1 MMTHAQARR
10 ILALARE
17 GQDISPRTITTALV
31 LTGDIDVKKRCSD
44 YLTHHLIT
52 MYSDV
57 SLNQPEMKDE
67 TVHRLQT
74 PQACGASD

>member
-1 MMTHAQARR
+1 MTLSQARR
-10 ILALARE
+10 ILAAARE
-17 GQDISPRTITTALV
+17 GQDISPRTITMALV

-52 MYSDV
+52 SYSDG
-57 SLNQPEMKDE
+57 SCNPNRSEDDE

-74 PQACGASD
+74 P

>member
-1 MMTHAQARR
+1 MTLSQARR

-17 GQDISPRTITTALV
+17 GQDISARTITMALV
-31 LTGDIDVKKRCSD
+31 LSGDIDVKKRCSD

-52 MYSDV
+52 SYSDD
-57 SLNQPEMKDE
+57 SLNQLRSDEDE

-74 PQACGASD
+74 P

>member
-1 MMTHAQARR
+1 MTLSQARR

-17 GQDISPRTITTALV
+17 AQDISPRTITMALV

-52 MYSDV
+52 IYSDD
-57 SLNQPEMKDE
+57 SCNQPEIESE
-67 TVHRLQT
+67 TVHRLSAS
-74 PQACGASD
+74 QA